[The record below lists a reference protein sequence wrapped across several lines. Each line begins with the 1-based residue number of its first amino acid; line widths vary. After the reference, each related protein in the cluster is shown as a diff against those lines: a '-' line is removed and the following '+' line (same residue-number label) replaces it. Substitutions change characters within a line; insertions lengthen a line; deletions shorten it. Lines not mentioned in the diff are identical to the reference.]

1 MSLSN
6 KEILEREARRK
17 KRTQI
22 ALPTVFLLFLFL
34 FWEFVIGDS
43 LQFVLP
49 KPSLIIRQIVVIAP
63 IIWRGAKV
71 TILEAFTGLLIGTTI
86 GILVA
91 IGFVYNRTFAKTVY
105 PYALILRSLPLLA
118 LLPILTGLMGP
129 GFSSKITIIAF
140 STFFPI
146 LINMVQG
153 FTSVNA
159 TSVELMHSLNASRKE
174 IFLKVRLPW
183 ALPYLFIALK
193 IAGSGA
199 ILAAIISEYM
209 YAIEGLGALMVSL
222 MFSGR
227 VADLW
232 AAMFASAGLSLLVYG
247 LILLMERW
255 LVPWGKYVKES

>member
-1 MSLSN
+1 MSLTS
-6 KEILEREARRK
+6 KEHLEREARR
-17 KRTQI
+17 RQRNQI
-22 ALPTVFLLFLFL
+22 LLPVSFLLLL
-34 FWEFVIGDS
+34 VLGWEFVIGDS

-49 KPSLIIRQIVVIAP
+49 KPSLILRQMVEIAP
-63 IIWRGAKV
+63 ILWRGARV
-71 TILEAFTGLLIGTTI
+71 TILEAFTGLLIGTAV

-91 IGFVYNRTFAKTVY
+91 IGFIYNRTFAKTVY
-105 PYALILRSLPLLA
+105 PYALVIRCLPLLA

-129 GFSSKITIIAF
+129 GFNSKVTIIAF
-140 STFFPI
+140 ATFFPM

-153 FTSVNA
+153 LTSVNE
-159 TSVELMHSLNASRKE
+159 TSIEFMHSLHASRRE

-183 ALPYLFIALK
+183 ALPYFFIALK
-193 IAGSGA
+193 ITGSSA

-209 YAIEGLGALMVSL
+209 YAVEGLGALMVSL

-232 AAMFASAGLSLLVYG
+232 AAMFASAALSLLVFG

-255 LVPWGKYVKES
+255 LVPWGKYVKET